1 MIKYRYVPFSWG
13 KQTYGD
19 LTKGN
24 ASINKKTSLGGI
36 GLTFIGD
43 K

>member
-19 LTKGN
+19 ITKGKLPT
-24 ASINKKTSLGGI
+24 NKKTSLGGI
-36 GLTFIGD
+36 GLTLIGD